1 MENEERTPCVEGKGL
16 VEDLDQLRVDGT
28 RPQGGPVWDP
38 GNNSS
43 SADTTPSSE
52 EASLPRQ
59 IPGRK
64 AVPDLMEEKMS
75 QSYHEIFETQV
86 CKGGAVGGVQE
97 DEGRVGGRQLKES
110 GLASAAAANSG
121 GNEGLDVLS
130 PLSDKV
136 ESSHSGSTETGQP
149 IIPKGDVYLRDGRLV
164 CEEESGNATQ
174 YLTSKLVADSL
185 MWQQTFRNDSPS
197 PEEVPPKPTESTP
210 PSTSLTADPLMIED
224 IERQARRL
232 ATDVDNVT
240 ENLACILQ
248 SISALTVETVETY
261 RDGVCK
267 TCDAVDDNIKG
278 MYQLMA
284 KWEELNKSMGPAYKL
299 STELKEIKRLLDVY
313 EATLP
318 TS

>member
-1 MENEERTPCVEGKGL
+1 
-16 VEDLDQLRVDGT
+16 
-28 RPQGGPVWDP
+28 
-38 GNNSS
+38 
-43 SADTTPSSE
+43 
-52 EASLPRQ
+52 
-59 IPGRK
+59 
-64 AVPDLMEEKMS
+64 MS

-86 CKGGAVGGVQE
+86 CKGGGGEQ
-97 DEGRVGGRQLKES
+97 EGRVGGLQES
-110 GLASAAAANSG
+110 GAAAAAKSG

-164 CEEESGNATQ
+164 CEEDAGNTTQ

-197 PEEVPPKPTESTP
+197 PEEVPPKQTESNP
-210 PSTSLTADPLMIED
+210 PDPVTSLTADPLMSED

-318 TS
+318 TA